1 MENEYK
7 GLLLRIN
14 LTSRNITKEVL
25 PGKFLR
31 KYIGGRNLIS
41 YYMLKEI
48 PQGIDAF
55 DEKNKII
62 IATSVHVSRLERSL
76 LFQADTESLRRVDGG
91 GLN

>member
-41 YYMLKEI
+41 
-48 PQGIDAF
+48 
-55 DEKNKII
+55 
-62 IATSVHVSRLERSL
+62 
-76 LFQADTESLRRVDGG
+76 
-91 GLN
+91 